1 MAAIRLLLA
10 SLMISGALGCATMN
24 LRSAVDF
31 SVEVAPGTPK
41 SALVYVDGRY
51 IGTLAAVEARG
62 VRLVEGEHR
71 ISVEKVGYFPF
82 DAIVVSDFKPIELT
96 VKMIKLPE

>member
-1 MAAIRLLLA
+1 
-10 SLMISGALGCATMN
+10 
-24 LRSAVDF
+24 
-31 SVEVAPGTPK
+31 
-41 SALVYVDGRY
+41 VDGRY

-82 DAIVVSDFKPIELT
+82 DAVVVSDLKPIHLT
-96 VKMIKLPE
+96 VEMLELPD